1 MGQLRNYAMTPDN
14 KRALIVEDSRTI
26 ASIVKHYLQLEGFEV
41 LVAADG
47 VVGLETAR
55 RERPRVIV
63 TDLNMP
69 GMSGLDMVRALR
81 ADAGTCDIAILMLTS
96 DEGAEIEQQ
105 VMAAGA
111 DEYILKPV
119 DPQRLAARVRAV
131 VDGAKA
137 AS

>member
-47 VVGLETAR
+47 AVGLETAR

-63 TDLNMP
+63 TALNMP
-69 GMSGLDMVRALR
+69 GMSGLDMVRSERFAL
-81 ADAGTCDIAILMLTS
+81 TPELAIS
-96 DEGAEIEQQ
+96 
-105 VMAAGA
+105 
-111 DEYILKPV
+111 P
-119 DPQRLAARVRAV
+119 
-131 VDGAKA
+131 
-137 AS
+137 SSC

>member
-1 MGQLRNYAMTPDN
+1 MTTDN

-47 VVGLETAR
+47 TVGLETAR

-81 ADAGTCDIAILMLTS
+81 ADTETHDIAILMLTS
-96 DEGAEIEQQ
+96 DESAETEQQ
-105 VMAAGA
+105 AMAAGA

-131 VDGAKA
+131 VDGARGT
-137 AS
+137 S

>member
-1 MGQLRNYAMTPDN
+1 MTPDN

-47 VVGLETAR
+47 AVGLETAK

-69 GMSGLDMVRALR
+69 GMGGLEMVRALR
-81 ADAGTCDIAILMLTS
+81 ADPGTCDIAILMLTS
-96 DEGAEIEQQ
+96 DESPETEQQ
-105 VMAAGA
+105 AIAAGA
-111 DEYILKPV
+111 NEYILKPV

-131 VDGAKA
+131 VDGAEGTA
-137 AS
+137 

>member
-1 MGQLRNYAMTPDN
+1 MTTDN

-26 ASIVKHYLQLEGFEV
+26 ASIVRHYLQLEGFEV
-41 LVAADG
+41 LVAPDG
-47 VVGLETAR
+47 TVGLETAR

-63 TDLNMP
+63 TDVNMP

-81 ADAGTCDIAILMLTS
+81 ADAGTRDIAILMLTS
-96 DEGAEIEQQ
+96 DESAETEQQ
-105 VMAAGA
+105 AMAAGA

-131 VDGAKA
+131 VDGAKVT
-137 AS
+137 S

>member
-1 MGQLRNYAMTPDN
+1 MGNCNYAMTSDN

-47 VVGLETAR
+47 AVGLETAF

-63 TDLNMP
+63 TDVNMP
-69 GMSGLDMVRALR
+69 GMSGLDMVKALR
-81 ADAGTCDIAILMLTS
+81 ADAGTRDIAILMLTS
-96 DEGAEIEQQ
+96 DESAETEQQ
-105 VMAAGA
+105 AMAAGA
-111 DEYILKPV
+111 DEYVLKPV

-131 VDGAKA
+131 VDGAKGT
-137 AS
+137 S

>member
-1 MGQLRNYAMTPDN
+1 MITDN

-47 VVGLETAR
+47 TIGLETAM

-63 TDLNMP
+63 TDLNLP

-81 ADAGTCDIAILMLTS
+81 ADAGTRDIAILMLTS
-96 DEGAEIEQQ
+96 DESPETERQA
-105 VMAAGA
+105 MAAGT
-111 DEYILKPV
+111 DEYILKPM
-119 DPQRLAARVRAV
+119 DPQHLAARVRAV
-131 VDGAKA
+131 VERAGGT
-137 AS
+137 S

>member
-1 MGQLRNYAMTPDN
+1 MTSDN

-26 ASIVKHYLQLEGFEV
+26 ASIVKHYLQLQGFEV

-55 RERPRVIV
+55 RAHPRVIV

-69 GMSGLDMVRALR
+69 GMSGLEMVRALR
-81 ADAGTCDIAILMLTS
+81 ADAGTRDIAILMLTS
-96 DEGAEIEQQ
+96 DESPETEQQ
-105 VMAAGA
+105 AMAAGA
-111 DEYILKPV
+111 DAYILKPV
-119 DPQRLAARVRAV
+119 DPQSLAARVRAV
-131 VDGAKA
+131 VDGAEV

>member
-1 MGQLRNYAMTPDN
+1 
-14 KRALIVEDSRTI
+14 
-26 ASIVKHYLQLEGFEV
+26 
-41 LVAADG
+41 
-47 VVGLETAR
+47 
-55 RERPRVIV
+55 
-63 TDLNMP
+63 
-69 GMSGLDMVRALR
+69 
-81 ADAGTCDIAILMLTS
+81 MLTS

-137 AS
+137 TS

>member
-1 MGQLRNYAMTPDN
+1 MTTDN

-47 VVGLETAR
+47 AVGLETAR

-81 ADAGTCDIAILMLTS
+81 ADAGTRDIAILMLTS
-96 DEGAEIEQQ
+96 DEGAETEQQ
-105 VMAAGA
+105 AMAAGA
-111 DEYILKPV
+111 DDYILKPV

-131 VDGAKA
+131 VDGAKVT
-137 AS
+137 S

>member
-1 MGQLRNYAMTPDN
+1 MTTDN

-47 VVGLETAR
+47 AVGLETAR

-81 ADAGTCDIAILMLTS
+81 ADAGTRDIAILMLTS
-96 DEGAEIEQQ
+96 DESAETEQRA
-105 VMAAGA
+105 MAAGA

-131 VDGAKA
+131 VDGAEVT
-137 AS
+137 S

>member
-1 MGQLRNYAMTPDN
+1 MTSDN
-14 KRALIVEDSRTI
+14 QRALIVEDSRTI
-26 ASIVKHYLQLEGFEV
+26 ASIVRHYLQLEGFEV
-41 LVAADG
+41 LVAPDG
-47 VVGLETAR
+47 TVGLETAR

-63 TDLNMP
+63 TDVNMP

-81 ADAGTCDIAILMLTS
+81 ADAGTRGIAILMLTS
-96 DEGAEIEQQ
+96 DESAETEQQ
-105 VMAAGA
+105 AMAAGA

-131 VDGAKA
+131 VDGAQV

>member
-1 MGQLRNYAMTPDN
+1 MTTDN

-69 GMSGLDMVRALR
+69 GMGGLDMVRALR
-81 ADAGTCDIAILMLTS
+81 AEAGTRDIAILMLTS
-96 DEGAEIEQQ
+96 DESPEIEGQA
-105 VMAAGA
+105 MAAGV
-111 DEYILKPV
+111 DDFILKPL

-131 VDGAKA
+131 VDGAGTTA
-137 AS
+137 

>member
-1 MGQLRNYAMTPDN
+1 MTPDN
-14 KRALIVEDSRTI
+14 TRALIVEDSRTI
-26 ASIVKHYLQLEGFEV
+26 VSIVRHYLQLEGFEV

-47 VVGLETAR
+47 AVGLETAI

-81 ADAGTCDIAILMLTS
+81 ADAGTRDIVILMLTS
-96 DEGAEIEQQ
+96 DASPETERQ
-105 VMAAGA
+105 VIAAGA
-111 DEYILKPV
+111 NEYILKPV

-131 VDGAKA
+131 VDGAKVT
-137 AS
+137 S

>member
-1 MGQLRNYAMTPDN
+1 MSSDN

-55 RERPRVIV
+55 RERPRVIL

-69 GMSGLDMVRALR
+69 GMGGLDMVRALR
-81 ADAGTCDIAILMLTS
+81 GEAGTRDIAILMLTS
-96 DEGAEIEQQ
+96 DESPETERQAT
-105 VMAAGA
+105 AAGV
-111 DEYILKPV
+111 DDFILKPV

-131 VDGAKA
+131 VDGAGS

>member
-1 MGQLRNYAMTPDN
+1 MSFDN
-14 KRALIVEDSRTI
+14 QRALIVEDSRTI

-69 GMSGLDMVRALR
+69 GMGGLDMVRALR
-81 ADAGTCDIAILMLTS
+81 AEAGTCGIAILMLTS
-96 DEGAEIEQQ
+96 DESPETERQA
-105 VMAAGA
+105 MAAGVN
-111 DEYILKPV
+111 EFILKPL

-131 VDGAKA
+131 VDGAGNT
-137 AS
+137 S

>member
-1 MGQLRNYAMTPDN
+1 MIPDN
-14 KRALIVEDSRTI
+14 NRALIVEDSRTI
-26 ASIVKHYLQLEGFEV
+26 ASIVRHYLQLEGFEV

-47 VVGLETAR
+47 VAGLETAR

-69 GMSGLDMVRALR
+69 GMGGLDMVRALR
-81 ADAGTCDIAILMLTS
+81 ADAGTRDIAILMLTS
-96 DEGAEIEQQ
+96 DENPETEQQ
-105 VMAAGA
+105 AMAAGA

-131 VDGAKA
+131 VDGAEGT
-137 AS
+137 S